1 LHVGRFFSE
10 ITIEVFESNLSFFLL
25 LGSNQGDRKQ
35 QLQTAVTCIEQS
47 IGTIEKLSS
56 IYETAAWGKTDQS
69 PFLNQAIRLNSKLNP
84 TSLLLEIH
92 AIEKKMGRQRL
103 EKWGERT
110 IDIDILF
117 AGNLILHTPELT
129 IPHLEIPHRRF
140 TLVALTEIASDF
152 VHPVLGKTNAQLLA
166 DCQDQ
171 LSVVQL
177 IN

>member
-1 LHVGRFFSE
+1 MK
-10 ITIEVFESNLSFFLL
+10 TNSFFLL
-25 LGSNQGDRKQ
+25 LGSNQGSRQQ
-35 QLQTAVTCIEQS
+35 QLQTAIYYIEQTVG
-47 IGTIEKLSS
+47 IVEKKSS

-69 PFLNQAIRLNSKLNP
+69 PFLNQAILINSTLNP

-117 AGNLILHTPELT
+117 AGNLILRTPELT
-129 IPHLEIPHRRF
+129 VPHPEIQHRRF
-140 TLVALTEIASDF
+140 TLVALTEISTDF

-166 DCQDQ
+166 DCKDD
-171 LSVVQL
+171 LSVVQFT
-177 IN
+177 N

>member
-1 LHVGRFFSE
+1 LHVGRFFTE
-10 ITIEVFESNLSFFLL
+10 ITIEVYNCNLTFFLL
-25 LGSNQGDRKQ
+25 LGTNQGDRKH
-35 QLQTAVTCIEQS
+35 QLQTAVTFIEQS

-92 AIEKKMGRQRL
+92 SIEKKMGRQRL

-117 AGNLILHTPELT
+117 AEGLIHKTDELT
-129 IPHLEIPHRRF
+129 IPHPEIQHRRF
-140 TLVALTEIASDF
+140 TLVALTEIAPDF

-177 IN
+177 II

>member
-1 LHVGRFFSE
+1 V
-10 ITIEVFESNLSFFLL
+10 ESNLYFLL
-25 LGSNQGDRKQ
+25 LGSNQGNRQQ
-35 QLQTAVTCIEQS
+35 QLQTAIAFIEQTV
-47 IGTIEKLSS
+47 GVVEKKSS

-69 PFLNQAIRLNSKLNP
+69 SFLNQAILINSTLNP

-117 AGNLILHTPELT
+117 AGNLILRTPELT

-166 DCQDQ
+166 DCRDQ

>member
-1 LHVGRFFSE
+1 ME
-10 ITIEVFESNLSFFLL
+10 TASFFLL
-25 LGSNQGDRKQ
+25 LGSNQGSRQQ
-35 QLQTAVTCIEQS
+35 QLQTAISYIEQTVG
-47 IGTIEKLSS
+47 IVEKKSS

-69 PFLNQAIRLNSKLNP
+69 PFLNQAILINSTLNP

-117 AGNLILHTPELT
+117 AEGLILKTDELT
-129 IPHLEIPHRRF
+129 IPHPEIQHRRF
-140 TLVALTEIASDF
+140 TLVALTEISSDF

-166 DCQDQ
+166 DCKDD
-171 LSVVQL
+171 LSVVQFT
-177 IN
+177 N

>member
-1 LHVGRFFSE
+1 MCV
-10 ITIEVFESNLSFFLL
+10 ESILYFLL
-25 LGSNQGDRKQ
+25 LGGNQGNRQ
-35 QLQTAVTCIEQS
+35 HQLQTAIAYIEQTV
-47 IGTIEKLSS
+47 GVVEKKSS

-69 PFLNQAIRLNSKLNP
+69 SFLNQAIQLNSTLNP

-92 AIEKKMGRQRL
+92 AIEKKMGRQRI

-117 AGNLILHTPELT
+117 AKDLILKTDELT
-129 IPHLEIPHRRF
+129 IPHPEIQHRRF
-140 TLVALTEIASDF
+140 TLVALAEIAPYF

-177 IN
+177 TN

>member
-1 LHVGRFFSE
+1 MCV
-10 ITIEVFESNLSFFLL
+10 ESILYFLL
-25 LGSNQGDRKQ
+25 LGGNQGNRQ
-35 QLQTAVTCIEQS
+35 HQLQTAIAFIEQTV
-47 IGTIEKLSS
+47 GVVEKKSS

-92 AIEKKMGRQRL
+92 SIEKKMGRQRL

-117 AGNLILHTPELT
+117 AGNLILRTPELT
-129 IPHLEIPHRRF
+129 VPHPEIQHRRF
-140 TLVALTEIASDF
+140 TLVALTEISSDF

-166 DCQDQ
+166 DCKDD
-171 LSVVQL
+171 LSVVQFT
-177 IN
+177 N

>member
-1 LHVGRFFSE
+1 MCV
-10 ITIEVFESNLSFFLL
+10 ESILYFLL
-25 LGSNQGDRKQ
+25 LGGNQGNRQ
-35 QLQTAVTCIEQS
+35 HQLQTAIAFIEQTV
-47 IGTIEKLSS
+47 GVVEKKSS

-69 PFLNQAIRLNSKLNP
+69 SFLNQAILINSTLNP

-117 AGNLILHTPELT
+117 AEGLILKTDELT
-129 IPHLEIPHRRF
+129 IPHPEIQHRRF
-140 TLVALTEIASDF
+140 TLVALTEIAPDF

-166 DCQDQ
+166 DCRDQ

>member
-1 LHVGRFFSE
+1 MCV
-10 ITIEVFESNLSFFLL
+10 ESILYFLL
-25 LGSNQGDRKQ
+25 LGGNQGNRQQ
-35 QLQTAVTCIEQS
+35 QLQTAIAFIEQTV
-47 IGTIEKLSS
+47 GVVEKKSS

-69 PFLNQAIRLNSKLNP
+69 PFLNQAILVNSALNP
-84 TSLLLEIH
+84 TSLLLKIH
-92 AIEKKMGRQRL
+92 SIEKKMGRQRL

-117 AGNLILHTPELT
+117 AEGLILKTDELT
-129 IPHLEIPHRRF
+129 IPHPEIQHRRF

-166 DCQDQ
+166 DCKDQ

>member
-1 LHVGRFFSE
+1 M
-10 ITIEVFESNLSFFLL
+10 ESNLYFLL
-25 LGSNQGDRKQ
+25 LGSNQGNRQQ
-35 QLQTAVTCIEQS
+35 QLQTAIAFIEQTV
-47 IGTIEKLSS
+47 GVVEKKSS

-69 PFLNQAIRLNSKLNP
+69 SFLNQAILINSTLNP

-117 AGNLILHTPELT
+117 AGNLILRTPELT

-166 DCQDQ
+166 DCRDQ

>member
-1 LHVGRFFSE
+1 MCV
-10 ITIEVFESNLSFFLL
+10 ESILYFLL
-25 LGSNQGDRKQ
+25 LGGNQGNRQ
-35 QLQTAVTCIEQS
+35 HQLQTAIAFIEQTV
-47 IGTIEKLSS
+47 GVVEKKSS

-69 PFLNQAIRLNSKLNP
+69 PFLNQAILVNSTLNP

-92 AIEKKMGRQRL
+92 SIEKKMGRQRL

-117 AGNLILHTPELT
+117 AEGLILKTDELT
-129 IPHLEIPHRRF
+129 IPHPEIQHRRF
-140 TLVALTEIASDF
+140 TLVALTEIAPDF

-166 DCQDQ
+166 DCRDQ